1 MGGPKLDAGKRAL
14 KAALRGL
21 GANDR
26 FRLIAF
32 DDTREFFLTD
42 FSAFDRHSLA
52 AADEWIDALQARGGT
67 EMLPALLE
75 AFSGTTPP
83 DRVRTVLFI
92 TDGQA
97 SNEPELASAVASH
110 RSGALLFTVGIDT
123 AVNESLLERL
133 ARLGGGTCEL
143 MSPSDDIEDRLAGLE
158 ARLARPAIWAG
169 TFDGGAAARPDPIV
183 LFHGRGTCQL
193 IEGAPAR
200 IRFTGITAAGPV
212 AFDAEPRRVGWPLAA
227 LWARERVAWLE
238 DQAAVDPAR
247 ERGLQAEVVALAT
260 AHGIASRFTA
270 FVAVERTVAVDGTP
284 VTVVQPVELPD
295 AWDMPSVACLS
306 GPMSAPAFRSRRS
319 GRPLPCEAPQSLLI
333 AEEMEMMCE
342 APDVCFQQAVSAP
355 GRTARGRQRPAFR
368 QEAEDTAR
376 DAVRRLVLLQG
387 ADGSFGGD
395 AERTA
400 AAIVAL
406 LLLGHTTRRG
416 TRRRVVEKAAD
427 WLRGHGPAGAAA
439 HALRLLERADAGGPA
454 PGYDEATP
462 LFGAGEEGAI
472 LRLAAERTRA

>member
-1 MGGPKLDAGKRAL
+1 
-14 KAALRGL
+14 
-21 GANDR
+21 
-26 FRLIAF
+26 
-32 DDTREFFLTD
+32 
-42 FSAFDRHSLA
+42 
-52 AADEWIDALQARGGT
+52 
-67 EMLPALLE
+67 
-75 AFSGTTPP
+75 
-83 DRVRTVLFI
+83 
-92 TDGQA
+92 
-97 SNEPELASAVASH
+97 
-110 RSGALLFTVGIDT
+110 
-123 AVNESLLERL
+123 
-133 ARLGGGTCEL
+133 
-143 MSPSDDIEDRLAGLE
+143 
-158 ARLARPAIWAG
+158 
-169 TFDGGAAARPDPIV
+169 
-183 LFHGRGTCQL
+183 
-193 IEGAPAR
+193 
-200 IRFTGITAAGPV
+200 
-212 AFDAEPRRVGWPLAA
+212 
-227 LWARERVAWLE
+227 
-238 DQAAVDPAR
+238 
-247 ERGLQAEVVALAT
+247 
-260 AHGIASRFTA
+260 
-270 FVAVERTVAVDGTP
+270 
-284 VTVVQPVELPD
+284 
-295 AWDMPSVACLS
+295 
-306 GPMSAPAFRSRRS
+306 
-319 GRPLPCEAPQSLLI
+319 
-333 AEEMEMMCE
+333 MEMMCE